1 MNKLFAAVVML
12 LLCASLAQAQQSPP
26 AEGVG
31 LGNDH
36 LSGNGSV
43 SDVPSMSPNQN
54 SIMTDSNGSVTGDK
68 GISAFAGSSSAST
81 ATEVNGQ
88 GTMGVR
94 QSTAATAARRAPY
107 GVPQGNQNR
116 AVVVQ
121 NGNQASPTLGGGAQ
135 NASPQQGQG
144 GGKET
149 PQP

>member
-1 MNKLFAAVVML
+1 MNKLFAAMVML
-12 LLCASLAQAQQSPP
+12 LLCASLAHAQQSPP

-31 LGNDH
+31 LGNEH

-43 SDVPSMSPNQN
+43 SDVPSMSPDQN
-54 SIMTDSNGSVTGDK
+54 SVMTDANGSTSGDK
-68 GISAFAGSSSAST
+68 GIPAFAGSSGAATASET
-81 ATEVNGQ
+81 NGQ

-121 NGNQASPTLGGGAQ
+121 NGNQANPTLGGGTQ
-135 NASPQQGQG
+135 NSTPPQGQG
-144 GGKET
+144 GGKNA